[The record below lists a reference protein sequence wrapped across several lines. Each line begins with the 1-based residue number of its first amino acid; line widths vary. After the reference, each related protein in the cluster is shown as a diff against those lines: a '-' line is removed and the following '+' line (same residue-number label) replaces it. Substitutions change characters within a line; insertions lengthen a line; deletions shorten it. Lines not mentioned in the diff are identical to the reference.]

1 VTDPRDAARGRE
13 LATSTLDRLKR
24 IEVVPALPDILIR
37 IWDLVARDDTSAK
50 ELAEVMSRD
59 PGLTGAV
66 LRLANS
72 AYFGFPRKI
81 TTVTQAIV
89 VLGFNTV
96 QGLATGA
103 SVFRT
108 LQTQAAGLDSRGFLQ
123 HSLVTAAAARKFASR
138 RGVQRGGTAFAA
150 GILHDL
156 GKLVIAEYLNDCH
169 QVIADRVGLGIPYEE
184 AERAELGVTHQDV
197 GAWFAGR
204 WNLPGELAAAIRWHH
219 EPEEGSE
226 HLEMVAAVH
235 LGDLTAHRIGANR
248 SGRPQPPPLAPA
260 ALTMLDVTEEDLET
274 VGRELTEQL
283 ENGHP
288 ADVPLGV

>member
-1 VTDPRDAARGRE
+1 MDPREAARGRE

-37 IWDLVARDDTSAK
+37 IWDLVGRDDTSAK
-50 ELAEVMSRD
+50 QLAEVMSRD

-108 LQTQAAGLDSRGFLQ
+108 LQLGAAGLDPRGFLR
-123 HSLVTAAAARKFASR
+123 HSLVTAAASRALASR
-138 RGVQRGGTAFAA
+138 RGAQRGGTAFAA

-156 GKLVIAEYLNDCH
+156 GKLVIAEFLNDSH

-219 EPEEGSE
+219 EPEESREHSE
-226 HLEMVAAVH
+226 MAAAVH
-235 LGDLTAHRIGANR
+235 LADLTAHRIGANR
-248 SGRPQPPPLAPA
+248 SGRPQPPPLASV
-260 ALTMLDVTEEDLET
+260 ALTMLDVTEDDLDAVGQDLLERLED
-274 VGRELTEQL
+274 
-283 ENGHP
+283 GHP